1 MFSCSNWKRLGRL
14 GILAIALWPHSPAL
28 AALPA
33 DPCNITPIPTIQN
46 GVAEILAR
54 ANNTQRGWQRQGRD
68 VEISVRSPKLPD
80 KGAVRV
86 FVCVRWQVNSDSSA
100 DIKPFLNF
108 VQSGSTGGAIAIEKP
123 GQLKISAT
131 VPNSLPG
138 APVSPQDPQ
147 ADKVTGVYAKNN
159 AFPLADFRILAFGD
173 GDTLLLDLI
182 QPFGVI
188 AEYTYCDMPFTDTT
202 VDGGVGDV
210 GEHKN
215 WQPAGGIFEFVVRT
229 TPKTIPAN
237 ALVKVCFRWKLEK
250 GDPGSFYESG
260 PTYMLDKQTQSIKVA
275 ATVLQ
280 IPRLPKW
287 WLGSRKDTNAEPR
300 IGAYDIPMV
309 DLVPLADARILIIDV
324 DGSPVADVLT
334 TVGITNLLFAWI
346 IVIVAVLFAF
356 IILWRVGKYR
366 LKGAPKCNPIL
377 SVITTRRGYASLSQ
391 FQILLWTFVVIASAT
406 YVMALQGD
414 LIAITT
420 GTLVLLGISGSATVI
435 SKAKSEQ
442 EAAAALPPVD
452 PATAAADAKAAD
464 EEAQKLRTAAML
476 ASPEAKKEAQAAADE
491 ADAIAKA
498 AKSKAAA
505 ANAVVDAIKKRAAVA
520 DAPADQKAA
529 AVTDA
534 ERAETIAQQALKDAA
549 IADADAKKTTRLRHP
564 RWSDL
569 VMEEIKGRELD
580 VTRIQMLYFT
590 LVTAAFVLLKVIT
603 SYEIPVIP
611 EGFLLLMGI
620 SNSVYVGSKFAANP
634 AAK

>member
-1 MFSCSNWKRLGRL
+1 MAGRSNWKLFAYL
-14 GILAIALWPHSPAL
+14 GIIAPALGAHAPAL
-28 AALPA
+28 AAIPA
-33 DPCNITPIPTIQN
+33 DPCNIAPVPTIQT
-46 GVAEILAR
+46 GVADITPRSINA
-54 ANNTQRGWQRQGRD
+54 QRGWQRQGRD
-68 VEISVRSPKLPD
+68 IDIFVRSPKLPD

-86 FVCVRWQVNSDSSA
+86 FVCVRWQFDSNSSA
-100 DIKPFLNF
+100 DIRPFQNF
-108 VQSGSTGGAIAIEKP
+108 VQSSSTGGAIAIEKP
-123 GQLKISAT
+123 GQLKITAT
-131 VPNSLPG
+131 VPNNLPG
-138 APVSPQDPQ
+138 APVSPQVPQ

-159 AFPLADFRILAFGD
+159 AFPLADVRIVAFGD
-173 GDTLLLDLI
+173 ADTPIVDLI

-188 AEYTYCDMPFTDTT
+188 AADTYCDMPFTDTT

-215 WQPAGGIFEFVVRT
+215 WQPEGGVFDFTVKT
-229 TPKTIPAN
+229 APKTIPAN
-237 ALVKVCFRWKLEK
+237 ALVKVCFRWKLEA
-250 GDPGSFYESG
+250 GDPGPFYESG

-275 ATVLQ
+275 ATVLGIQ
-280 IPRLPKW
+280 HKPKW
-287 WLGSRKDTNAEPR
+287 WSGGRKQDANPR
-300 IGAYDIPMV
+300 VGAYAIPV
-309 DLVPLADARILIIDV
+309 VGLVPQADARIIIIDS
-324 DGSPVADVLT
+324 DGSPLADVLT
-334 TVGITNLLFAWI
+334 TVGITSLYFAWV
-346 IVIVAVLFAF
+346 IVIITVLLAF
-356 IILWRVGKYR
+356 IILWRVGKHR
-366 LKGAPKCNPIL
+366 LKDMPKCNPIL

-435 SKAKSEQ
+435 SKAKSES
-442 EAAAALPPVD
+442 EAAAAPPPVD
-452 PATAAADAKAAD
+452 PAAAAAEAKAAE
-464 EEAQKLRTAAML
+464 EEALKLRAAAML
-476 ASPEAKKEAQAAADE
+476 AGPEAKKDAQGAADE

-498 AKSKAAA
+498 AKAKAVAA
-505 ANAVVDAIKKRAAVA
+505 DAVVEAIKKRAAVA
-520 DAPADQKAA
+520 AAPADQKQAA
-529 AVTDA
+529 IAEA
-534 ERAETIAQQALKDAA
+534 ERAEAVAQQALKDAA
-549 IADADAKKTTRLRHP
+549 IADADAKKATRLRHP

-620 SNSVYVGSKFAANP
+620 SNSVYVGSKFATNP